1 VRSVT
6 LALLTLPIAALVGSP
21 PLQAQHRSSRVLS
34 FEEIDRARANSAAH
48 TAYDIVRMLR
58 PRWLEK
64 REPLPASPGAAR
76 ENPPLMVYVNEV
88 SMGGADVL
96 STIPVETVLEL
107 HWLSANEAAG
117 RYGTRDGL
125 AAIMVALKTW

>member
-1 VRSVT
+1 
-6 LALLTLPIAALVGSP
+6 
-21 PLQAQHRSSRVLS
+21 
-34 FEEIDRARANSAAH
+34 
-48 TAYDIVRMLR
+48 
-58 PRWLEK
+58 
-64 REPLPASPGAAR
+64 
-76 ENPPLMVYVNEV
+76 MVYVNEV